1 MRLKSRSIA
10 TSAAMLLGALISA
23 FLFCLFIGFIAFYG
37 DDGSVAQFDIATE
50 IKRSVEKDDAGRP
63 RLKPTERLLDYQ
75 RQFPQLWYV
84 VSTRQGSLSYG
95 EVPARV
101 LAGQA
106 VWAEPQTRS
115 TFGSNANEL
124 RLQSSSRSGA
134 GTDFLIELGGAVYT
148 SLEIVISL
156 LREVDIT
163 SILLAA
169 VIAIIIVT
177 TILVVPALIVRPVR
191 RAATA
196 AEEIGSKDGAR
207 LPIEGQPSELRPLA
221 LAFNRALDRIEAAT
235 SEQRRFLSNAAHELR
250 TPLTRLRT
258 RLERVEDKD
267 LKEELVAELQSLSG
281 TVTMLLQLARLTS
294 QPTEMAPIDLVA
306 TARNAAA
313 REVPTALASG
323 VDIEFRSDAPVTI
336 TGSAQAI
343 GIGLSNLIRNAIQHG
358 GAGGR
363 VVVEVGSPGRVS
375 VMDFGPGLGTAYD
388 GRAVVEPFA
397 RGKQDGSGTGLGLAI
412 VAQVAA
418 LHGASLSLDETPG
431 GGTTVSLTF
440 SDVRQSDAAT

>member
-1 MRLKSRSIA
+1 MKLKTRSIA
-10 TSAAMLLGALISA
+10 SSAAMALGGLISA
-23 FLFCLFIGFIAFYG
+23 LLFCLFIGFIAFYG
-37 DDGSVAQFDIATE
+37 DDGGVAQFDIATE
-50 IKRSVEKDDAGRP
+50 IRRSVEKDDDGRP
-63 RLKPTERLLDYQ
+63 RLQPTEKLLIFQ

-84 VSTRQGSLSYG
+84 VSTRQGSVSYG
-95 EVPARV
+95 VVPARV

-106 VWAEPQTRS
+106 AWDHPQPRS
-115 TFGSNANEL
+115 AYRGDGNEL
-124 RLQSSSRSGA
+124 RLENSARSGI
-134 GTDFLIELGGAVYT
+134 GSDILIELGGAVYT
-148 SLEIVISL
+148 STEVVISL
-156 LREVDIT
+156 LREPDMT
-163 SILLAA
+163 STLLAA
-169 VIAIIIVT
+169 VMTIIILT

-196 AEEIGSKDGAR
+196 AEEIGARDGAR
-207 LPIEGQPSELRPLA
+207 LPVEGQPAELRPLA

-267 LKEELVAELQSLSG
+267 LKEELVGELQSLSG

-294 QPTEMAPIDLVA
+294 QPTEMARIDLVA
-306 TARNAAA
+306 TARDATA
-313 REVPTALASG
+313 REVPTALAGG

-336 TGSAQAI
+336 SGSAQAI

-363 VVVEVGSPGRVS
+363 VVVEVGAPGRVS
-375 VMDFGPGLGTAYD
+375 VIDFGPGLGTAYD

-397 RGKQDGSGTGLGLAI
+397 RGKQDASGTGLGLAI

-418 LHGASLSLDETPG
+418 LHGASLSIDETPG

-440 SDVRQSDAAT
+440 PN